1 MLNSL
6 FLSAV
11 TVFLTSS
18 LSFHPAL
25 YFTSAHTPTTVTEL
39 MSSFGFMS
47 SNSFLLH
54 SYFILVQSLTSLKSQ
69 SLSCPYPPTV
79 HLPQWFKPPT
89 IILVPSVKKHSFI
102 VPNTKNPFNICLWKC
117 FFLSPQAFCDWK
129 LSFSSDF
136 MVPSPQITPQSY
148 LLYSHLYSNTKNS
161 SAFPSPNISAL
172 TLSHSSWKHTFVEIK
187 NPQILYFLF

>member
-1 MLNSL
+1 MLNKMSPGFQRFTSLTSSHKRITHTLYHRIAIYLPTKITAILSFPSFITFSAVLTSLTDSNPHIMLNSL

-79 HLPQWFKPPT
+79 HLPQ
-89 IILVPSVKKHSFI
+89 
-102 VPNTKNPFNICLWKC
+102 
-117 FFLSPQAFCDWK
+117 
-129 LSFSSDF
+129 
-136 MVPSPQITPQSY
+136 
-148 LLYSHLYSNTKNS
+148 
-161 SAFPSPNISAL
+161 
-172 TLSHSSWKHTFVEIK
+172 
-187 NPQILYFLF
+187 